1 MWKSADIFY
10 RKRDG
15 KEVGFMTIAERIA
28 ALPTAVN
35 TAAEFNGKLTQ
46 GAPSAS
52 VEKSKAN
59 AQTTKA
65 SVLSSL
71 YAFDRADY
79 TKEDAL
85 KKQWRKMNTV
95 NLVDILDGTADRSNR
110 SLSIQDL
117 ERRLQEGTATP
128 SVDDTDMQMLEFE
141 FKGLG
146 FDAGPAYADVGAE
159 KVSRNIEYLASRY
172 AAMESKIKETYS
184 GALQKAELDK
194 LDQIYQRA
202 VTRTADKYA
211 EIVGGILEKN
221 EVSGEKEKLSKAY
234 IESVEARTAQY
245 REFLK
250 GNQDFTGVEGTEN
263 AWLAKDDE
271 YVAARLREQNIAFQ
285 AAPAENG
292 GYTRRDLEILGQYA
306 SEITV
311 MEAKANTYDM
321 NEERMGLEFAML
333 AMKTD
338 TIEQEGGVSEELKE
352 TLEKTLDGF
361 MESFM
366 DRFDQQLST
375 NRDEAMTAYDSR
387 GNTDLDKESV
397 WNVYNKTMDEYRQ
410 SGDLMKALVKGA
422 EYAKDRYDQKEAE
435 GSVLGVYRYMNG
447 ASYWNNFFKANTGGG
462 YDRTASTYSRHLTAF
477 MDFKKRLD
485 SGVGL
490 QMNLT
495 GSVNYYSANIG
506 GELISEEA

>member
-1 MWKSADIFY
+1 
-10 RKRDG
+10 
-15 KEVGFMTIAERIA
+15 MTIAERIA
-28 ALPTAVN
+28 ALPAAAN
-35 TAAEFNGKLTQ
+35 TAAEFNGKLSQ
-46 GAPSAS
+46 GSPSVS
-52 VEKSKAN
+52 VEKSKTN
-59 AQTTKA
+59 TQTTKA
-65 SVLSSL
+65 NILSSL
-71 YAFDRADY
+71 YAVDHADY

-95 NLVDILDGTADRSNR
+95 NLVDILDGTADKRDR

-117 ERRLQEGTATP
+117 ERSLQEGSVIP
-128 SVDDTDMQMLEFE
+128 SVDDTDMQMMEFE

-172 AAMESKIKETYS
+172 AAMEAKIKETYS

-194 LDQIYQRA
+194 LEQIYQRTA
-202 VTRTADKYA
+202 VKMADKYA
-211 EIVGGILEKN
+211 EIVGGIQEKN
-221 EVSGEKEKLSKAY
+221 GVSGEKEKLAKAY
-234 IESVEARTAQY
+234 RESVEARAAQY

-250 GNQDFTGVEGTEN
+250 ENQEFTGVEGTEN
-263 AWLAKDDE
+263 AWLARDDE

-285 AAPAENG
+285 AAPAENS

-321 NEERMGLEFAML
+321 NEERMGLELAML

-338 TIEQEGGVSEELKE
+338 TIEKEGGISGGLKE
-352 TLEKTLDGF
+352 TLEKTLEGF
-361 MESFM
+361 VNSFM

-387 GNTDLDKESV
+387 GNTALDKESV
-397 WNVYNKTMDEYRQ
+397 WNVYNKTMDSYGQ
-410 SGDLMKALVKGA
+410 SGGLMKALVEGA
-422 EYAKDRYDQKEAE
+422 GYAKDRYSQKESE

-447 ASYWNNFFKANTGGG
+447 ASYWNNFFKANTGSG
-462 YDRTASTYSRHLTAF
+462 YDRAVSTYSRHLTAF

-485 SGVGL
+485 SGEGMQL
-490 QMNLT
+490 NLT
-495 GSVNYYSANIG
+495 SSANFYTANNDSG
-506 GELISEEA
+506 MISEKA

>member
-1 MWKSADIFY
+1 
-10 RKRDG
+10 
-15 KEVGFMTIAERIA
+15 MTIAERIA
-28 ALPTAVN
+28 ALPAAVN
-35 TAAEFNGKLTQ
+35 TATEFNGKLTQ

-52 VEKSKAN
+52 VEKSRAN
-59 AQTTKA
+59 AETTRK

-71 YAFDRADY
+71 YASDRADY

-95 NLVDILDGTADRSNR
+95 NLVDILDGTVDRRNR

-117 ERRLQEGTATP
+117 ERRLQEGSVSP
-128 SVDDTDMQMLEFE
+128 SVEDTDMQMLEFE
-141 FKGLG
+141 FKGIG

-159 KVSRNIEYLASRY
+159 KVSRNIEYVAFRY
-172 AAMESKIKETYS
+172 AAMEARIKETYS
-184 GALQKAELDK
+184 GALQKTELDK
-194 LDQIYQRA
+194 LEKIYQRA
-202 VTRTADKYA
+202 VERAADKYA

-221 EVSGEKEKLSKAY
+221 GVSGEKEKLSSAY
-234 IESVEARTAQY
+234 RESVETRAAQY
-245 REFLK
+245 REFLRE
-250 GNQDFTGVEGTEN
+250 NQEFTGVEGTEN
-263 AWLAKDDE
+263 AWLARDDE
-271 YVAARLREQNIAFQ
+271 YIAARLREQNIALQ
-285 AAPAENG
+285 TAQAENS

-321 NEERMGLEFAML
+321 NEERMGLELAML

-338 TIEQEGGVSEELKE
+338 TIEEEGGISGELKE
-352 TLEKTLDGF
+352 TLEKTLNGF
-361 MESFM
+361 VNSFM
-366 DRFDQQLST
+366 DRFDQQLGT

-387 GNTDLDKESV
+387 GNVALDKESV

-422 EYAKDRYDQKEAE
+422 EYAKDRYNQKESE

-447 ASYWNNFFKANTGGG
+447 ASYWNNFFKADTGSG
-462 YDRTASTYSRHLTAF
+462 YDRAVSTYSRHLTEF

-495 GSVNYYSANIG
+495 GSSNFYTAGSE
-506 GELISEEA
+506 GEMISEKA